1 MATSGGTAGAAN
13 DPKRKLF
20 GIGVKAGEPIS
31 KASAVKAAKAA
42 KPKKTRYAK

>member
-1 MATSGGTAGAAN
+1 MATGGGVAGAAN

-20 GIGVKAGEPIS
+20 GVGYKTGEPIS

-42 KPKKTRYAK
+42 KPKKTRYGK